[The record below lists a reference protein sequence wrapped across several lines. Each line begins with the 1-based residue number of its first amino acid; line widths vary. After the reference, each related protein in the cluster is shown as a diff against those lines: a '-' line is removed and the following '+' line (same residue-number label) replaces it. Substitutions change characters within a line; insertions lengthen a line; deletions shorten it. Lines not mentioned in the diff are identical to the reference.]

1 MKNFAICEDNLKNT
15 EIPEGKNVQLGSIRR
30 EVSEVEKAWLAAA
43 IEGEGYVG
51 IVQHYDRSGKGLY
64 TTARI
69 SITNGNLLFIK
80 KVSEIFY
87 GLNSVFYF
95 QLRKGKKTNH
105 QSRLDIIAEG
115 QGSCLKIVEAIY
127 PYLASKKD
135 QVNTLREF
143 ILWRMDKKFDNQ
155 KAIEFRDRIS
165 LLKHNHPDPSQTT
178 RRASK
183 PLILDGD
190 IVGTV

>member
-1 MKNFAICEDNLKNT
+1 MNNFAICGEHLLNT

-30 EVSEVEKAWLAAA
+30 EVSDVEKAWLAGI
-43 IEGEGYVG
+43 IEGEGYAG
-51 IVQHYDRSGKGLY
+51 IVQHYDRNGKGNY

-69 SITNGNLLFIK
+69 SITNGNLLLIK

-87 GLNSVFYF
+87 NLNVVFYF
-95 QLRKGKKTNH
+95 QLRKGKQANH

-115 QGSCLKIVEAIY
+115 QGSCLKIIEATY

-135 QVNTLREF
+135 QLDILKAF
-143 ILWRMDKKFDNQ
+143 ILWRMDAKFDN
-155 KAIEFRDRIS
+155 KTAIGFRNRIS

-178 RRASK
+178 RRASQ
-183 PLILDGD
+183 PLIVEKV
-190 IVGTV
+190 I